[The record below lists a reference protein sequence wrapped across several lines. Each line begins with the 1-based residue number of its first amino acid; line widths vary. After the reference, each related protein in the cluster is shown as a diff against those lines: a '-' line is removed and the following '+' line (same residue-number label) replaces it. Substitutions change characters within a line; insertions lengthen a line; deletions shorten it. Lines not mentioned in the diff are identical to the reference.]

1 MIRNI
6 FDSFN
11 IFTITSALFNF
22 LIFSEYI
29 FSSHLHIII
38 YFSPTPPACLTLPF
52 NNRLSPHTI
61 FG

>member
-6 FDSFN
+6 LTHLIYSLLLPPYL
-11 IFTITSALFNF
+11 TSH
-22 LIFSEYI
+22 ISEYI
-29 FSSHLHIII
+29 FSSHFYI
-38 YFSPTPPACLTLPF
+38 TPFAHSPACLTLPF